1 MTQKRYSEARKQIV
15 HAYELVRQTGGD
27 GTIVQRVAQFLGR
40 KLDEHGD
47 HSHIRRTI
55 QEHRSSQRNPS

>member
-1 MTQKRYSEARKQIV
+1 MSPQRHSEARKQIV
-15 HAYELVRQTGGD
+15 HAYELVRQTGGE

-47 HSHIRRTI
+47 HSQIRRTI
-55 QEHRSSQRNPS
+55 QEHQRGMRNSS